1 MLNLLKICRLRHSQR
16 LQLQTTSP
24 SSIYATN
31 LCICGRST
39 IDMYLRVRGILKA
52 HNHHFQLI
60 FICVSFVIG
69 FALANG
75 SNLWDSFRI
84 GLVIFIQ
91 WVAGALIWSRFS
103 NLETSSNI
111 ETIALGAPIG
121 FALSTFLDQIFL
133 HTPIHIFAW
142 MIPSIFIALQMLNGK
157 STMPS
162 NTSKQPETL
171 AIVCTMIT
179 ALVGLSAFYYVYLFG
194 CIPLA
199 IVAIF
204 FARSKSKTD
213 PSFWVVL

>member
-1 MLNLLKICRLRHSQR
+1 MFLRFRGVLK
-16 LQLQTTSP
+16 T
-24 SSIYATN
+24 
-31 LCICGRST
+31 
-39 IDMYLRVRGILKA
+39 

-142 MIPSIFIALQMLNGK
+142 MIPSIFITLQMLNGK
-157 STMPS
+157 STTPS

-171 AIVCTMIT
+171 LIQEAPVCY
-179 ALVGLSAFYYVYLFG
+179 FY
-194 CIPLA
+194 
-199 IVAIF
+199 
-204 FARSKSKTD
+204 
-213 PSFWVVL
+213 